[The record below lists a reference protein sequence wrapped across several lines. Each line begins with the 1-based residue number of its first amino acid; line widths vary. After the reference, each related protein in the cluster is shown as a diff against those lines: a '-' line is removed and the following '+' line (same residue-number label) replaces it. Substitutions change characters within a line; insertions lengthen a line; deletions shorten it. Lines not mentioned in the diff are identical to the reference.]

1 MPLMDE
7 FSKRGSTSRGGTG
20 ASQMWRHEVRP
31 RNIGEFAV
39 IRFISPFG
47 NPKSGDTPK
56 NILADE
62 SYYMYHAGQH
72 ASGKRFTDYVYC
84 GDLNQD
90 SSGHVIE
97 PSKCRCQLLGYDE
110 PPCYVDGKPSRNS
123 NGTPDGFNSAV
134 KQRYHYWVL
143 HYYSFHHAQNPVV
156 DESSSDYNAP
166 WAVSR
171 RDSGEVD
178 VWDEVTVGSRKFFR
192 ETVMMPHLLKMA
204 RPTRESLRTHADRYG
219 DITTKVYEFHK
230 QQDSSGRG
238 FINYQVFPSD
248 IDVPKLGK
256 ERVQDAIKDLP
267 RLDRI
272 ASEQIQGL
280 DLVSFTIEDKEAHQ
294 EAMNKIV
301 DSLPDVSEEVPKAG
315 VDVEVPPSEEAAVED
330 SDDTEDPFGTMGNT
344 DLDSLDDD
352 F

>member
-7 FSKRGSTSRGGTG
+7 FEKRGSTSRGGGSATP
-20 ASQMWRHEVRP
+20 QMWMHEVRP
-31 RNIGEFAV
+31 RYVGEFAV

-47 NPKSGDTPK
+47 NPKGGDTPK

-62 SYYMYHAGQH
+62 SFYMYHGGQS
-72 ASGKRFTDYVYC
+72 AAGKRFTDYIYC

-90 SSGHVIE
+90 STGHVIE
-97 PSKCRCQLLGYDE
+97 PSKCRCQVLGYDE
-110 PPCYVDGKPSRNS
+110 PPCYVDGKPSRNN

-143 HYYSFHHAQNPVV
+143 HYYSFHLAQNPVV
-156 DESSSDYNAP
+156 DEGSSDYNAP

-171 RDSGEVD
+171 RESGEVE
-178 VWDEVTVGSRKFFR
+178 VWDEVQVGSKTYYR
-192 ETVMMPHLLKMA
+192 EAVMKPHLLKIA
-204 RPTRESLRTHADRYG
+204 RPTRESLRTHAERYG
-219 DITTKVYEFHK
+219 DITTKAYEFHK

-238 FINYQVFPSD
+238 FINYPVFPSD
-248 IDVPKLGK
+248 IEVPKLGR
-256 ERVQDAIKDLP
+256 ERVQEAIKDLP

-280 DLVSFTIEDKEAHQ
+280 DLVSFSMEDKAANQ
-294 EAMNKIV
+294 DVMDKIS
-301 DSLPDVSEEVPKAG
+301 DSLPDVSAEVKPPEAPEPPEVPKVAEEP
-315 VDVEVPPSEEAAVED
+315 EV
-330 SDDTEDPFGTMGNT
+330 TGDPFETMGNT
-344 DLDSLDDD
+344 NVEALED